1 MKTIIRLQLVAL
13 ALLTAG
19 RLAAQNPTAGK
30 PAPTPPAPAG
40 KIQLNFK
47 DTPLTAVME
56 YLSKEA
62 GFAVVMD
69 AKLEGNIDAISA
81 QPLTV
86 DEAFDVINSILATKG
101 YTAIRNGRILTIVD
115 VRDAKTRMIPV
126 KQGAD
131 PEKIPPNE
139 EVVTQIMPI
148 KYADAQQLIANLQPL
163 LDENTSIT
171 ANEASNALLLTGPQ
185 STIRRMAQIIEAL
198 DTSISGITAMRVYP
212 LRNASA
218 TDVANILNQVMGN
231 QGANSGRSGNS
242 SSSRGGGGPS
252 PADIMSR
259 IRSRLSGGGR

>member
-1 MKTIIRLQLVAL
+1 MKTMMRLHVAALV
-13 ALLTAG
+13 LLTAG
-19 RLAAQNPTAGK
+19 SLAAQ
-30 PAPTPPAPAG
+30 TPPTTAAATPPPPAG
-40 KIQLNFK
+40 KIKLNFK
-47 DTPLTAVME
+47 DTPLSAVME

-81 QPLTV
+81 QPLSV

-126 KQGAD
+126 KQGSD
-131 PEKIPPNE
+131 PEQIPPNE

-148 KYADAQQLIANLQPL
+148 KYADAQQLITNLQPL
-163 LDENTSIT
+163 LDEDTSIT
-171 ANEASNALLLTGPQ
+171 ANQSSNALLLTGPQ
-185 STIRRMAQIIEAL
+185 STIRRMAQIIKAL

-218 TDVANILNQVMGN
+218 TDVASIINQVMGN
-231 QGANSGRSGNS
+231 QGANSGRSGNN
-242 SSSRGGGGPS
+242 SSSRGGGGGPS

-259 IRSRLSGGGR
+259 IRSRMGGGR

>member
-1 MKTIIRLQLVAL
+1 MKNIKPLPIIAAL
-13 ALLTAG
+13 CVSAG
-19 RLAAQNPTAGK
+19 TVFAQQAPA
-30 PAPTPPAPAG
+30 PAPTPKAEAR
-40 KIQLNFK
+40 IQLNFK
-47 DTPLTAVME
+47 DTPLSAVME

-69 AKLEGNIDAISA
+69 TKIEGNIDAISA

-115 VRDAKTRMIPV
+115 VRDAKTKMIPV

-131 PEKIPPNE
+131 PETIPANE
-139 EVVTQIMPI
+139 EIVTQIMPI
-148 KYADAQQLIANLQPL
+148 RYASAQQLIANLQPL
-163 LDENTSIT
+163 LDEDTSIT
-171 ANEASNALLLTGPQ
+171 ANESSNALLITGTQ
-185 STIRRMAQIIEAL
+185 ASIRRMAQIIQAL

-218 TDVANILNQVMGN
+218 EEVANIINQVMGN
-231 QGANSGRSGNS
+231 QGANSGRSGGS
-242 SSSRGGGGPS
+242 SSGRSSGGPS

-259 IRSRLSGGGR
+259 IRSRIMGGGGR